1 MRFTEHGIQLNP
13 KCVVISTGL
22 GFAYWYLSPKSRA
35 TFYGILIS
43 SYAGIAW
50 YDEFF
55 NCSDRLSIDSPL
67 GNLFGWM
74 KPAPD
79 YRTRT
84 YGKGG
89 TSRICL
95 EQQ

>member
-1 MRFTEHGIQLNP
+1 MRFAENGIQLNP

-35 TFYGILIS
+35 TFYGILIG

-67 GNLFGWM
+67 GNSFGWM
-74 KPAPD
+74 KPAID
-79 YRTRT
+79 YETRT
-84 YGKGG
+84 YGTKKI
-89 TSRICL
+89 SHM
-95 EQQ
+95 E